1 MTTVDTESFTNSQA
15 LKALRLP
22 SMCRSWQEVAAEA
35 TEHAWSHERFLGVL
49 CRLELDERGNRR
61 LAAALQAAKLPPGK
75 RLDSFEFGLVPGL
88 SRQRV
93 EALCAGDWV
102 KAHENCLL
110 FGGSGTGKSHLAA
123 AIAHGLIEAGHTAL
137 FIRTNDLVQRLQAAR
152 RDLALPALLTKL
164 DRIDCLILDDLG
176 YVRKDQSETSILF
189 ELIAERYEHRS
200 LIITCD
206 RPFAD
211 WSSIFAD
218 QIMTVAAI
226 DRLIHH
232 AVILEFG
239 SESYRKRAA
248 ATRIS
253 RPVTG
258 AAAQA
263 PVDNTPAPTIT
274 RGPARRLT

>member
-1 MTTVDTESFTNSQA
+1 MTTPPTPNTSPSDA

-22 SMCRSWQEVAAEA
+22 SMARCWQDLATEA
-35 TEHAWSHERFLGVL
+35 TDHAWTHQRFLVAL
-49 CRLELDERGNRR
+49 CELELIERGSRR
-61 LAAALQAAKLPPGK
+61 LAQCLKSAKLPPGK
-75 RLDSFEFGLVPGL
+75 RLDSFEFGLVPAL

-93 EALCAGDWV
+93 ESLCTGDWI
-102 KAHENCLL
+102 KSAGNCLL
-110 FGGSGTGKSHLAA
+110 FGGSGSGKSHIAA
-123 AIAHGLIEAGHTAL
+123 AIGYGLVESGHSVL
-137 FIRTNDLVQRLQAAR
+137 FTRTTDLVQRLQAAR
-152 RDLALPALLTKL
+152 RDLALPALLHKL

-211 WSSIFAD
+211 WSTIFTD

-226 DRLIHH
+226 DRLVHH
-232 AVILEFG
+232 ATILEFG

-248 ATRIS
+248 ATRVQHQPIKSPTADS
-253 RPVTG
+253 RRRT
-258 AAAQA
+258 A
-263 PVDNTPAPTIT
+263 P
-274 RGPARRLT
+274 